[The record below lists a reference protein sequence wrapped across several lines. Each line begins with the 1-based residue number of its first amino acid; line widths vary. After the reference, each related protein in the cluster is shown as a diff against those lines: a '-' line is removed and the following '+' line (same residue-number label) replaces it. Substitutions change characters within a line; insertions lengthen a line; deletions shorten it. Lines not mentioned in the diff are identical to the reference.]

1 MKIIPVI
8 TEKSYRNASGDK
20 KNSRLFTF
28 FVDPRTNKFEIVKEI
43 EKIFSVNVLKSQIL
57 NRKGKVKKFKNIS
70 GKMGLSSKIIVK
82 LKAGQ
87 SIAAF
92 ELEEA
97 GKETKKADK

>member
-1 MKIIPVI
+1 M

-28 FVDPRTNKFEIVKEI
+28 ATDPRINKFELVKEI
-43 EKIFSVNVLKSQIL
+43 EKIFNVNILKSRIINQ
-57 NRKGKVKKFKNIS
+57 KGKIKKFKNIS
-70 GKMGLSSKIIVK
+70 GKTGLSSKIIVK

-92 ELEEA
+92 ELEET
-97 GKETKKADK
+97 GKETKKVDK